1 MRIAKIICLTPNAY
15 WIMAE
20 KIRDEIHAFKKIEEL
35 EDRVAALEA
44 ASAESTSLQSEDV
57 QDDTE

>member
-1 MRIAKIICLTPNAY
+1 
-15 WIMAE
+15 MAE